1 EAKNGGSVAGGQYV
15 VPAQQVVTPAFQHR
29 RKTRWLSRPS
39 PPRQFRGHAGKI
51 EDRAKD
57 MIEYVDE
64 DPWIREKF
72 ESELAKGGLTTL
84 MPQDAYTVKSYNWHP
99 TKG

>member
-1 EAKNGGSVAGGQYV
+1 
-15 VPAQQVVTPAFQHR
+15 
-29 RKTRWLSRPS
+29 
-39 PPRQFRGHAGKI
+39 
-51 EDRAKD
+51 

-72 ESELAKGGLTTL
+72 EGEPAKRGLTTL
-84 MPQDAYTVKSYNWHP
+84 MPPQAYTVTSYDWHQ

>member
-1 EAKNGGSVAGGQYV
+1 
-15 VPAQQVVTPAFQHR
+15 
-29 RKTRWLSRPS
+29 
-39 PPRQFRGHAGKI
+39 
-51 EDRAKD
+51 

-72 ESELAKGGLTTL
+72 EGELAKGGLTTL